1 MAVIMPP
8 WQRIE
13 PSFVEPGLLVQINQ
27 FSGAFAT
34 LADGKPRV
42 RLNEGDLQ
50 VYIRT
55 LAMRTRVAAQ
65 QSSSVN
71 SIPSNDIVGGVI
83 GTGTY
88 LVRNRAEFDHHD
100 TAAAA
105 NYNVPIV
112 EAFRLAGRQ
121 GIFQNQRDILLR
133 GMNPAKGEG
142 LLNAPNSTQVTLP
155 PDPYGND
162 TVSTYDNGAMAV
174 FLLSQMQQLLTRTY
188 QLGIERTFV
197 ILGPQRDLGQW
208 EIQDIVQLVQ
218 YQRLGA
224 GSATTAA
231 VVKEVMKQSGH
242 NVMWCY
248 DDTLIG
254 QGAGGTDAVILVMPE
269 VSQPTGDLPNTNEFG
284 KLPNGLYANTL
295 MYSDM
300 AAPREIMA
308 PLPAGA
314 VDMTLEM
321 RSSSGWLVRPEALTV
336 ISMAN

>member
-1 MAVIMPP
+1 MAVLMPA
-8 WQRIE
+8 WQRIT
-13 PSFVEPGLLVQINQ
+13 PSYDEPGILIQINQ
-27 FSGAFAT
+27 FSGAFAA

-42 RLNEGDLQ
+42 RLNEGDLMA
-50 VYIRT
+50 YIKT
-55 LAMRTRVAAQ
+55 LSMRTRVAAQ

-71 SIPSNDIVGGVI
+71 QIPSNDIIGGVI

-121 GIFQNQRDILLR
+121 GIFQNQRDILLY
-133 GMNPAKGEG
+133 GMNPARGEG
-142 LLNAPNSTQVTLP
+142 LLNSPNSTQVTLP
-155 PDPYGND
+155 ADPYGNT
-162 TVSTYDNGAMAV
+162 TVSTYDNGAMVV
-174 FLLSQMQQLLTRTY
+174 FLLTQIQALLTRTY

-197 ILGPQRDLGQW
+197 ILGPQQDLGAW
-208 EIQDIVQLVQ
+208 EIQNIVELVQ

-224 GSATTAA
+224 GSATVAG

-242 NVMWCY
+242 NIMWCY

-254 QGAGGTDAVILVMPE
+254 KGAGGTDAIIIVMPE
-269 VSQPTGDLPNTNEFG
+269 ISQPIGDMPDTNEFG

-295 MYSDM
+295 MYTDM

-314 VDMTLEM
+314 VDMTLEL
-321 RSSSGWLVRPEALTV
+321 RSSSGWLIRPESLSV
-336 ISMAN
+336 LSMAH